1 MQSFAVTLTNQYLR
15 PYGSNAIAS
24 MGISL
29 KVNMIIMMVL
39 VGFAFGAQPLIGYCI
54 GANNKK
60 RLKEVL
66 RFDALV
72 IISFACVI
80 NLWRKTH
87 TLACGM
93 KATFHL
99 IYT

>member
-1 MQSFAVTLTNQYLR
+1 
-15 PYGSNAIAS
+15 
-24 MGISL
+24 
-29 KVNMIIMMVL
+29 MIIMMVL

-72 IISFACVI
+72 IISFACVM
-80 NLWRKTH
+80 NLWRKNPH
-87 TLACGM
+87 ACVWDESHISLD
-93 KATFHL
+93 KYL
-99 IYT
+99 EK